1 MYLLFLTTGIF
12 CHIIHDLMIFMKILS
27 LMTQKDAAE
36 RLGMMIKVLSSEMPK
51 WLKDL
56 VFSGL

>member
-1 MYLLFLTTGIF
+1 
-12 CHIIHDLMIFMKILS
+12 
-27 LMTQKDAAE
+27 MTQKDAAE